1 MEWNGDGDA
10 FEFGNRYVSSA
21 VKLKWSVDILNT
33 ISLLFMNN
41 ASF

>member
-1 MEWNGDGDA
+1 MEMAMLSSLVTGI
-10 FEFGNRYVSSA
+10 SSA